1 MTKKIL
7 PALLTALLITQF
19 IFIVP
24 PAKAQDFPEGSV
36 TDADLNMKKYD
47 KDTSAHAVVLKEFGV
62 AEINVGN
69 DDEIKLIYTYHV
81 KIKIFDAKG
90 FEQGTVK
97 IPVYNNSDRDLY
109 ETVDNITGVTYYKDD
124 NGNTQ
129 KIELEHK
136 KIYPVKE
143 NKHVAFYNFALPG
156 LRNGCVI
163 EYSYRKESPYLADF
177 PNWKFQSDIPK
188 VYSEFEAH
196 IPGFWIFNA
205 SLRGYLKLT
214 KNTADIEPKCFSS
227 HGSSCDCSLMVYG
240 MKDIPAF
247 VSEDYMTA
255 EKNFMSA
262 INFELSEY
270 TNPYTGTK
278 NKITKEW
285 QDIDKVLKDDDDF
298 GAQLKKKS
306 VFKTRII
313 PVIAGKNDDLSKA
326 KAVYTYIQQSFKWNE
341 YRGVQSPDGI
351 SKAFDNHSG
360 SVADINL
367 ALANALM
374 SAGLNTQVVLLST
387 RDNGSINTLYPVL
400 GDFNYV
406 IAKISINGKDYLLDA
421 TDPLLPF
428 GVLPLRCLN
437 DRGRVFSL
445 DKPSD
450 WIDLSKLPQRE
461 KNTYSLD
468 FTLQPDGKL
477 KGTLIHYSGGY
488 EAYKKRKA
496 IKKFNSVDEYV
507 EDLNNSMPRT
517 KILKSEISNL
527 DSLDM
532 PLGEKYEV
540 EVSLADK
547 GNDSQVAF
555 NPVMLDRID
564 VNPFKLAERLY
575 PVDWGMPSEDRFIL
589 TLHLPDQY
597 TVTTPPPVA
606 SVTLPNAGGRF
617 LTSYEPNGN
626 YFTFS
631 SDIELNKS
639 IYSSQE
645 YPYLKELF
653 NKIIQVEKAEIIFK
667 KK

>member
-1 MTKKIL
+1 MKRIL
-7 PALLTALLITQF
+7 PVSFVLLFFVQLVFTAQY
-19 IFIVP
+19 
-24 PAKAQDFPEGSV
+24 AKAQDFPQGDV

-47 KDTSAHAVVLKEFGV
+47 KDTSAHAVVLQEFGT
-62 AEINVGN
+62 AAINVGN
-69 DDEIKLIYTYHV
+69 DDEIKLIYNYHV

-90 FEQGTVK
+90 FEEGTVK
-97 IPVYNNSDRDLY
+97 IPVYNNSDRDMY
-109 ETVDNITGVTYYKDD
+109 ETVDDITGVTYYKDD

-129 KIELEHK
+129 KIELAEK

-143 NKHVAFYNFALPG
+143 TKHLAHYNFALPG

-163 EYSYRKESPYLADF
+163 EYSYRKESPYWSEF
-177 PNWKFQSDIPK
+177 PNWEFQSDIPK
-188 VYSEFEAH
+188 IYSEFEAH
-196 IPGFWIFNA
+196 IPGFWVFNA
-205 SLRGYLKLT
+205 SLKGYLKLT
-214 KNTADIEPKCFSS
+214 KNTADIESKCFSS
-227 HGSSCDCSLMVYG
+227 HGASCDCSLLVYG

-247 VSEDYMTA
+247 VEEDYMTS
-255 EKNFMSA
+255 KNNFLSA
-262 INFELSEY
+262 INFALSEY
-270 TNPYTGTK
+270 TNPYTGSK
-278 NKITKEW
+278 NKMTKEW
-285 QDIDKVLKDDDDF
+285 TDIDKLLKEDDDF
-298 GAQLKKKS
+298 GGQLKKKS
-306 VFKTRII
+306 VFKTRIV
-313 PVIAGKNDDLSKA
+313 PVIAGKSDDLSKA
-326 KAVYTYIQQSFKWNE
+326 KAVYAYIQQSFKWNE
-341 YRGVQSPDGI
+341 YVGVLSTDGI
-351 SKAFDNHSG
+351 GKALENHSG
-360 SVADINL
+360 NDADINL

-374 SAGLNTQVVLLST
+374 AAGLNTQVVLLST
-387 RDNGSINTLYPVL
+387 RDNGNINTLYPVVD
-400 GDFNYV
+400 DFNYV
-406 IAKISINGKDYLLDA
+406 IAQVNIDGKNYLLDA

-428 GVLPLRCLN
+428 GILPLRCLN

-450 WIDLSKLPQRE
+450 WIDLSKLPQKE
-461 KNTYSLD
+461 KNTYSLE

-477 KGTLIHYSGGY
+477 KGTLIHYSAGY

-517 KILKSEISNL
+517 KILKSEIINL

-532 PLGEKYEV
+532 PVGEKYEV

-547 GNDSQVAF
+547 GNDSEVAF

-564 VNPFKLAERLY
+564 INPFKLAERLY

-597 TVTTPPPVA
+597 SVVTPPPA
-606 SVTLPNAGGRF
+606 TSFALPNGGGRF

-631 SDIELNKS
+631 SDIDFNKS

-645 YPYLKELF
+645 YPYLKELY
-653 NKIIQVEKAEIIFK
+653 NKIIQAEKAEIVFK